1 MGVVKIGENGMT
13 LYKISL
19 FERMSKGQ
27 KKCCRQRQM
36 DWAALIWFS
45 CLIPW
50 VSKSPS
56 QLGWNEYES
65 RKLCVPQ
72 NWFICRGETR
82 EFSSV
87 WNYLL
92 LGFKHSIR
100 SLPRNICPPKTDQW
114 ACTDYKWPFAL
125 ACPVHSDLL
134 LSQCLGY
141 WSLVQLSP
149 TSLNFTHESVCC
161 ARKDSGG
168 GRRGFLMPDVLM
180 NPVAE

>member
-1 MGVVKIGENGMT
+1 MGVVKIRQNGMT
-13 LYKISL
+13 LFRIGL
-19 FERMSKGQ
+19 FEIMSKGQ

-36 DWAALIWFS
+36 DWPSLIWFS
-45 CLIPW
+45 CLIPR

-56 QLGWNEYES
+56 QLGWNKWES
-65 RKLCVPQ
+65 RIFCVPQ
-72 NWFICRGETR
+72 HWFICRGETR

-92 LGFKHSIR
+92 LGFKYSIS
-100 SLPRNICPPKTDQW
+100 SLPRNVCPPKTDQW

-134 LSQCLGY
+134 LTQCLGY
-141 WSLVQLSP
+141 CSSVQPSP
-149 TSLNFTHESVCC
+149 TSLNFTHQFVCC
-161 ARKDSGG
+161 ATGG
-168 GRRGFLMPDVLM
+168 SSKGGEGFLMQDVLV